1 MSSFTF
7 TTTTTSSF
15 SSKYH
20 LSFSSSTSSTTT
32 IYGHSMASTKGG
44 AAPTGTSRIQIHGTR
59 GNQRRHPAAIQVLI
73 APMDLRQTIW

>member
-1 MSSFTF
+1 
-7 TTTTTSSF
+7 
-15 SSKYH
+15 
-20 LSFSSSTSSTTT
+20 
-32 IYGHSMASTKGG
+32 MASTKGG